1 MKFVVGLGNPGHQY
15 IGTRHNL
22 GFMCIDELSRR
33 WEVVLLD
40 KRKHVVL
47 GQGIFHD
54 IECVLAKPRTFMNHS
69 GTAINYLLARFGGD
83 PNDLLIIYDDMDL
96 PLGQIRIKP
105 SGGSAGQKGATS
117 IIETLGTTDFVRL
130 RIGIGEPLD
139 PEETIPFLLSS
150 FSTNEQPIVRDVIKK
165 GASAVECLFIEGID
179 AAMNKYN

>member
-1 MKFVVGLGNPGHQY
+1 M
-15 IGTRHNL
+15 I
-22 GFMCIDELSRR
+22 
-33 WEVVLLD
+33 LLD

-54 IECVLAKPRTFMNHS
+54 IEYVLAKPRTYMNHS
-69 GTAINYLLARFGGD
+69 GTAINYLLARFGGGAS
-83 PNDLLIIYDDMDL
+83 DLLIIYDDMDL

-139 PEETIPFLLSS
+139 PEETIPFLLSP
-150 FSTNEQPIVRDVIKK
+150 FSPNEQPILRDVINKA
-165 GASAVECLFIEGID
+165 ASAVECLFIDGID
-179 AAMNKYN
+179 IAMNKYN